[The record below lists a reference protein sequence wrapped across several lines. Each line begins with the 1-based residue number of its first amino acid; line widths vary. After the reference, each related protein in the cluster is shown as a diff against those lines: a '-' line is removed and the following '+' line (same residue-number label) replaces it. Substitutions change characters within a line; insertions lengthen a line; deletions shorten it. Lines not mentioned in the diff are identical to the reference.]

1 MTAEAPLVVI
11 VEDDVVLRR
20 VVSRALSGAGM
31 ETASFDSVEAFWNAW
46 DPSRPVG
53 CVVADV
59 RLPGES
65 GLSLQPEFSERGIGT
80 PIVFMTGY
88 GDVETAVHAMKS
100 GAVDFLE
107 KPFVEAQLLAAVNH
121 AIARERKA
129 RRDRETRMAVDER
142 VARLTP
148 REKEIMD
155 LLATE
160 VRTKGISARLG
171 ISPRT
176 VEVHRQRIMRKM
188 EVESLAALVRLL
200 HQPAA

>member
-1 MTAEAPLVVI
+1 MSAEAPLVVI

-53 CVVADV
+53 CVVADL
-59 RLPGES
+59 RLPGDS

-88 GDVETAVHAMKS
+88 GDVETAVHAMKG

-107 KPFVEAQLLAAVNH
+107 KPFVEAQLLAAVNR
-121 AIARERKA
+121 AIESERNA

-148 REKEIMD
+148 REKEVMD
-155 LLATE
+155 LLATDLSTKE
-160 VRTKGISARLG
+160 VASRLE

-176 VEVHRQRIMRKM
+176 VEVHRQRILHKM
-188 EVESLAALVRLL
+188 EVESLAALVRFLL
-200 HQPAA
+200 QPEA